1 MMKSRL
7 WIGIVVLLLAAL
19 TGCGGGG
26 DGGASNAAPP
36 QAQLSFDRIEPLDT
50 AVVTTAAAV
59 PAPAKSQAL
68 AADPLPPTASVA
80 HVDLGPL
87 VATKQTAARN
97 SGAPAQIGVARA
109 VLVTASA
116 ADLARQL
123 HWVTLADGSR
133 VAAIQ
138 FTASGAR
145 ALRLGLQVDQLP
157 AGAWLRFRGATDTD
171 AVVVTAAAIDA
182 IQQLDAA
189 SGVQGAAARMYWG
202 PDIEGPAT
210 TLELHLP
217 AGSTSDQVR
226 LAIPQVSHLTRS
238 ARLSLAAQGDTSEI
252 GSAGA
257 CDLDVMCSPEADAES
272 RAVVR
277 LEFTNNGAT
286 FLCTGTLLNDK
297 PASRTP
303 YVLTASHCISDRA
316 TASTLMTYWFFR
328 AASCGSSPQMDPR
341 AVSQHSGAD
350 LLSVTANTDTTLLR
364 LRQAPPAGVVYAGS
378 YFGSGVDVGASV
390 FDVQNPAGDLQKIS
404 FGGIVGDFICPQ
416 GDGPCD
422 ASTAANATSYEVRWN
437 GGVTEPG
444 SSGSALFAAPPGSN
458 TDYVVGALHGGAS
471 SCRNPQGSDFFGRFD
486 RSFAAG
492 IRSWLV
498 PQ

>member
-1 MMKSRL
+1 MKLR
-7 WIGIVVLLLAAL
+7 IEMGIAAVLLALLA
-19 TGCGGGG
+19 GCGGG
-26 DGGASNAAPP
+26 DGGPSNAAPP
-36 QAQLSFDRIEPLDT
+36 QTPLSFDRIEPLDT

-59 PAPAKSQAL
+59 APAKSQAL

-157 AGAWLRFRGATDTD
+157 TGAWLRFRGTTDTD
-171 AVVVTAAAIDA
+171 AVVVTAATIDA
-182 IQQLDAA
+182 IQQLNAA

-210 TLELHLP
+210 TLEVHLP
-217 AGSTSDQVR
+217 AGSTPDQVR

-238 ARLSLAAQGDTSEI
+238 ARLSGDTSEI
-252 GSAGA
+252 GSAEA
-257 CDLDVMCSPEADAES
+257 CTPDVMCSPEADAES

-277 LEFTNNGAT
+277 LEFTTNGAT

-303 YVLTASHCISDRA
+303 YVLTASHCISDQA

-341 AVSQHSGAD
+341 AVSQNGGAD
-350 LLSVTANTDTTLLR
+350 LLSVIANTDTTLLR

-390 FDVQNPAGDLQKIS
+390 LDVQNPAGDLQKIS

-437 GGVTEPG
+437 RGVTEKG
-444 SSGSALFAAPPGSN
+444 SSGSALFAAPPGSS
-458 TDYVVGALHGGAS
+458 TDYVVGALHGGLS
-471 SCRNPQGSDFFGRFD
+471 DCTNPQASDFFGRFD